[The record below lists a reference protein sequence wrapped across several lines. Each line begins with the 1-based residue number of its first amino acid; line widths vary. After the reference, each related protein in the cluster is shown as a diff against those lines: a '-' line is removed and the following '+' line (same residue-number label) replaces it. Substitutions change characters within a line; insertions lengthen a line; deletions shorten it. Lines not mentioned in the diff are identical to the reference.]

1 MTFCPF
7 YSTHTCRSCGWIELP
22 YETQLAKKGEQ
33 LQTLLEPFSPQ
44 SYNTPIQSPLQGFRN
59 KAKMVAIP
67 TPQGITLGLSSGV
80 SLTQCPLYNTAMQK
94 TLKSI
99 EGWLT
104 ALGIKAYDVEK
115 KKGELKYVLVTQSR
129 YDGSMMVRL
138 VLRSY
143 GVIKRIQKNVEEL
156 RAQEPKIAVV
166 SANIQPLHAA
176 ILEGEEELFF
186 TPQRV
191 LEERFNGI
199 PLFIRPKSFFQTN
212 PTVAEKLYKTASEW
226 VNDSHPTIVWDLF
239 CGVGGFAL
247 HCATQERTIIGIE
260 IEHEA
265 IECAR
270 DSARHLGYDHLRFE
284 SMDTAHFHAHTGEK
298 PEVILVNP
306 PRRGLGESLSQ
317 WLQTQ
322 KAQRIIYSSCN
333 AVSLAKDLGYLNEY
347 RVERVQL
354 FDMFP
359 HTEHYETLVELVKI
373 SYILTKTR
381 TRRS

>member
-1 MTFCPF
+1 MSFCPF
-7 YSTHTCRSCGWIELP
+7 YNAHTCRSCGWIELP
-22 YETQLAKKGEQ
+22 YQTQLTQKGEM
-33 LQTLLEPFSPQ
+33 LKTLLEPFSPQ
-44 SYNTPIQSPLQGFRN
+44 SYKTPIQSPLQGFRN

-80 SLTQCPLYNTAMQK
+80 SLTQCPLYDTAMQK

-104 ALGIKAYDVEK
+104 TLGIQAYAIEK
-115 KKGELKYVLVTQSR
+115 KRGELKYVLVTQSR

-138 VLRSY
+138 VLRSH
-143 GVIKRIQKNVEEL
+143 GVLKRIHKGVADL
-156 RAQEPKIAVV
+156 IAQEPKIAVV

-260 IEHEA
+260 IECEA
-265 IECAR
+265 IACAQ
-270 DSARHLGYDHLRFE
+270 DSATYLGYDLQFA
-284 SMDTAHFHAHTGEK
+284 SMDTAHFHAHAGEK
-298 PEVILVNP
+298 PEIIIVNP

-359 HTEHYETLVELVKI
+359 HTEHYETLVELV
-373 SYILTKTR
+373 YT
-381 TRRS
+381 